1 MVVKPLGIEGG
12 ILAQRNRLTILIASA
27 SAVRLRIPAVEL
39 ESFTGKG
46 IFRQRRSLLFG
57 HGLRL
62 HRTLD
67 RVFFASVGVKGNS
80 QHIRLCAAPN
90 AAEIGDNIASACGR
104 GFGVRAVCVVQLGG
118 GDGDLM
124 GRYIRTALCV
134 LVSNRLYAKR
144 AILLI
149 HTGAAAGADV
159 RTALGGVDGANSRY
173 AAVHIHLRINQV
185 VIGTGICL
193 ARRIRHGL
201 KLAGATDKVIGVPRI
216 AVIEIDVLS
225 VCNRQASAL
234 GNIDLNARQQ
244 SRILIDRHIAGL
256 NIDGNVVGDRQYV
269 ACRVD
274 TLARKL

>member
-104 GFGVRAVCVVQLGG
+104 SFSIRAVSVMQLGR
-118 GDGDLM
+118 GDGNSC
-124 GRYIRTALCV
+124 YIRGCIHDLISLCCR
-134 LVSNRLYAKR
+134 SCAGCQNNASCSC
-144 AILLI
+144 
-149 HTGAAAGADV
+149 AAANI
-159 RTALGGVDGANSRY
+159 RT
-173 AAVHIHLRINQV
+173 
-185 VIGTGICL
+185 TC
-193 ARRIRHGL
+193 RRIQITVYLHRTVDVDHAVYDITCRARIGSCRRICYRL
-201 KLAGATDKVIGVPRI
+201 NVRRKSKILSAPFIRIINKHTATIF
-216 AVIEIDVLS
+216 
-225 VCNRQASAL
+225 
-234 GNIDLNARQQ
+234 
-244 SRILIDRHIAGL
+244 
-256 NIDGNVVGDRQYV
+256 DRQYCIPRNNDFDTRQKRNV
-269 ACRVD
+269 LCNFCRSAVNGNRHIIGNWKNIV
-274 TLARKL
+274 L